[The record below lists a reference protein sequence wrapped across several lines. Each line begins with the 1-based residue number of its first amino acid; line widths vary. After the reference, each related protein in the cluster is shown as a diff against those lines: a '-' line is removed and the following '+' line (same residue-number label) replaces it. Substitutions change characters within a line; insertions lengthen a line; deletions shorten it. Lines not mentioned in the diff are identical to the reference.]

1 MHKLPEVEEAKELMN
16 EAMGWSTFRWL
27 FEKPRVRKTA
37 DRANA
42 ALDHLNRAVKARW
55 SDECKAIHKKLSGK
69 AAAIQQSPEKG
80 QVEPSSAEIE
90 LLIEKV
96 IQADRAAH
104 RARMSAEDTFDE
116 AEKQMSTSLAK
127 EGCKKAI
134 HSWELHEKAI
144 RNAEAV
150 AKKSRVAS

>member
-1 MHKLPEVEEAKELMN
+1 MHKLPEVEEAKDLMN
-16 EAMGWSTFRWL
+16 EAMGWSSFKWL

-42 ALDHLNRAVKARW
+42 ALDHLNRAVKAQW
-55 SDECKAIHKKLSGK
+55 GEAATAAYKKLFGK
-69 AAAIQQSPEKG
+69 AAAARQSAEKG
-80 QVEPSSAEIE
+80 QGGESSAEIE
-90 LLIEKV
+90 LFIERV
-96 IQADRAAH
+96 IQADRVAH
-104 RARMSAEDTFDE
+104 RVRMSAEHTFDE